1 MNKINKEDYTKEK
14 SRREADE
21 NLIIIKNE
29 EIKMQQIREEH
40 KQLEINRDIL
50 SNLLKSKSSHTINLT
65 EFEKNTLIFVY
76 TLKQTNKRYGRN
88 YTNIGFLSDELNRQ
102 LSYFN
107 SGLIHVYSQK
117 LGLISLIK

>member
-21 NLIIIKNE
+21 NLINIKNE

-65 EFEKNTLIFVY
+65 EFENNSLIFVY
-76 TLKQTNKRYGRN
+76 ALKQTNTRYGRN
-88 YTNIGFLSDELNRQ
+88 YTIIGFLSDELNRQ
-102 LSYFN
+102 LSYSN
-107 SGLIHVYSQK
+107 SGLIHVYSHK